1 MRTLPHSVVVI
12 TTSTIRPVRP
22 FIAPKP
28 PYSVKPTTPDDYHG
42 MTISSFTTV
51 TLTPDPMISFNVKL
65 PSQTL
70 VTLEHTGQ
78 FLVHILEANKK
89 GARVADA
96 FTRGS
101 KHARKVL
108 LKGFKGLDIGH
119 VGFELD
125 KTQFDAPE
133 LVLPL
138 LKGGGVSRVLRCE
151 VLARKGKISGFTM
164 VGDHM
169 LVIARVLEV
178 LDGEGKEQE
187 EGGERRSGLCYAD
200 GMYRMVGD
208 IIEIKK
214 DK

>member
-1 MRTLPHSVVVI
+1 
-12 TTSTIRPVRP
+12 
-22 FIAPKP
+22 
-28 PYSVKPTTPDDYHG
+28 

-70 VTLEHTGQ
+70 MTLEHTGQ
-78 FLVHILEANKK
+78 FLVHILEANKM

-101 KHARKVL
+101 KEARKVL
-108 LKGFKGLDIGH
+108 RKGFQGLEIGH

-138 LKGGGVSRVLRCE
+138 LRGGGVSRVLRCE
-151 VLARKGKISGFTM
+151 VLARKGKIAGFTT

-187 EGGERRSGLCYAD
+187 EGGEGRSGLCYAE